1 MPNAIFFA
9 LVLKNI
15 LSEDSR
21 FDPNR
26 FFYSG
31 FSYGAGNA
39 LKLYS
44 PVLARTNPP
53 WKALVV
59 AEPQL
64 VTQLNTLLKFP
75 QKD

>member
-15 LSEDSR
+15 LSEDPR

-31 FSYGAGNA
+31 LAMAHGNA

-53 WKALVV
+53 WKALVA
-59 AEPQL
+59 AEPGC
-64 VTQLNTLLKFP
+64 NTMQYPTKSK